1 MTKRKQNKKIKKMK
15 TIMNSALLMTTVVG
29 LLAPNVLAAS
39 NAVSEI
45 EMIDEVQ
52 PPHDSGT
59 LDLSMPEPEI
69 GWVSVNGVDVDTQKV
84 LWFSEEVGFVGND
97 VTLFAEIVE
106 GYELISPDRVTI
118 YMETAEMHHN
128 FYYKKIEDSPEESFS
143 SVTVQYLHNETG
155 QPIAEPTV
163 INDLEIGTE
172 YIGNALV
179 IDGYTIVGPET
190 YTINV
195 SEDPNSNIITFRYDE
210 NPVTKEKAAV
220 TVKYINEKGES
231 IAEDKIISD
240 LEVGST
246 HTEEALLIEG
256 YELLSTKVQTIEIQS
271 EGNIITFIY
280 ETKETTPPEN
290 EKANLTV
297 KYIDEH
303 GQSIAND
310 KIIQDLEVG
319 STYTEEALLI
329 EGYELLSAK
338 VQTIEV
344 QSDGNT
350 ITFIYKAKET
360 SPSEN
365 EKADLTVR
373 YIDEQGQSIAEKKV
387 ITDLEIGKLHKEE
400 ALLIKGYE
408 LVNPKLAIQ
417 EVMIEKGTNTI
428 TFIYKKI
435 KTTVALAG
443 NVAFIYG
450 TEGKQ
455 MTAVIPGGTTM
466 YVVLNGEIIGKAKQE
481 KVNSSRLVDVK
492 VEEPTTI
499 YLSKAVANGETVQY
513 YTENEAGEKSVIS
526 EITRQEKTDQTNK
539 PTENDDNK
547 QDQSKV
553 DTTTETNKN
562 KESTEKKESNQ
573 TSTSKNGSTTKNNST
588 GTTKTTVSG
597 KATLPKTGEQ
607 QNHLL
612 RSLGMAL
619 LVTVMGISYILK
631 RKNRIKQD

>member
-597 KATLPKTGEQ
+597 KATLSKTGEQ
-607 QNHLL
+607 QNRLL